1 MDGIHT
7 TDPVEKRHI
16 FDALQRSQGPG
27 QMQVQGVG
35 GGATSPGHNVGA
47 AAYKHARRMSTLL
60 RQREA
65 EQLQQVQEQQDQEEE
80 QQEQREADAA
90 AAQEA
95 ERMRARDHKRAVDRV
110 SLQHELD
117 MARVQKELHEK
128 EQNMRSLQLAEA
140 EHLQREHK
148 VQLGMLRET
157 QLKQLEQLQVDLDHG
172 IDAQRVLQQRRA
184 KQRGAAALVRAQRST
199 GMAKGEGQQLR
210 LNRQGGGGGAP
221 RPQRA
226 VAAGRALDYFDGD
239 REFRATVSASRRQ
252 RVKAGVQ
259 ERRGRERLQKMKND
273 GKSQGPQPV
282 PQLSL
287 QDLQDV
293 GGGDVKPSA
302 AGDDAELS
310 ATPVWK
316 PKTTTDWYDDD

>member
-1 MDGIHT
+1 MVLVLSAVG
-7 TDPVEKRHI
+7 
-16 FDALQRSQGPG
+16 LGCMSQP
-27 QMQVQGVG
+27 
-35 GGATSPGHNVGA
+35 
-47 AAYKHARRMSTLL
+47 
-60 RQREA
+60 
-65 EQLQQVQEQQDQEEE
+65 
-80 QQEQREADAA
+80 
-90 AAQEA
+90 
-95 ERMRARDHKRAVDRV
+95 
-110 SLQHELD
+110 
-117 MARVQKELHEK
+117 
-128 EQNMRSLQLAEA
+128 
-140 EHLQREHK
+140 
-148 VQLGMLRET
+148 
-157 QLKQLEQLQVDLDHG
+157 
-172 IDAQRVLQQRRA
+172 
-184 KQRGAAALVRAQRST
+184 AALVRAQRST
-199 GMAKGEGQQLR
+199 GMVKGEGQQPR